1 MKKVFHLLISVMVL
15 CFAACTESSYEYHQT
30 YFYPQQPGGK
40 MMYADQTLDSTR
52 VISYD
57 SWTAQTTADW
67 LSLTPAEQNIPAGY
81 GMNTLVKLTCAP
93 NTTGETRH
101 SAILLK
107 SFGSLAMDVYQTA
120 WLNIIWPTAIYTNK
134 PEAAGDA
141 STGTVM
147 DKQVSF
153 VTTLSADSTSM
164 KVKFRVY
171 ADGATLQSNASWLV
185 HKDTVYAAGTHEALL
200 SVEPNAFAVSRTA
213 TLTLSSNGVSTPIKV
228 TQKEKQ
234 KQKQ

>member
-1 MKKVFHLLISVMVL
+1 MKKVFPLLISVMVL

-67 LSLTPAEQNIPAGY
+67 LSLTPAEQNIPTGY

-107 SFGSLAMDVYQTA
+107 SFDSLAMDVYQTA

-234 KQKQ
+234 KQ

>member
-1 MKKVFHLLISVMVL
+1 MKKVFPLLISVMVL

-234 KQKQ
+234 KQ

>member
-1 MKKVFHLLISVMVL
+1 MKKVSPLLISVMVL

-120 WLNIIWPTAIYTNK
+120 WLNIIWPTATYTNK

-234 KQKQ
+234 KQ

>member
-1 MKKVFHLLISVMVL
+1 
-15 CFAACTESSYEYHQT
+15 
-30 YFYPQQPGGK
+30 
-40 MMYADQTLDSTR
+40 
-52 VISYD
+52 
-57 SWTAQTTADW
+57 
-67 LSLTPAEQNIPAGY
+67 
-81 GMNTLVKLTCAP
+81 MNTLVKLTCAP

-107 SFGSLAMDVYQTA
+107 SFDSLAMDVYQTA

-234 KQKQ
+234 KQ

>member
-1 MKKVFHLLISVMVL
+1 MKKVFPLLVSVMAL

-40 MMYADQTLDSTR
+40 MMYADQTLDTTR

-67 LSLTPAEQNIPAGY
+67 LLLTPTEQHIPAGY

-93 NTTGETRH
+93 NTTGQTRH
-101 SAILLK
+101 AAILLK
-107 SFGSLAMDVYQTA
+107 SFDSLAMDVYQTA
-120 WLNIIWPTAIYTNK
+120 WLNIIWPSPVYINK
-134 PEAAGDA
+134 PEAVGDA
-141 STGTVM
+141 STGTIM

-153 VTTLSADSTSM
+153 MTTLSADTTSM

-171 ADGATLQSNASWLV
+171 ADGATLQSDAAWLV
-185 HKDTVYAAGTHEALL
+185 QKDTVYAAGTHEALL
-200 SVEPNAFAVSRTA
+200 SVEPNASAAPRTA

-234 KQKQ
+234 QQ